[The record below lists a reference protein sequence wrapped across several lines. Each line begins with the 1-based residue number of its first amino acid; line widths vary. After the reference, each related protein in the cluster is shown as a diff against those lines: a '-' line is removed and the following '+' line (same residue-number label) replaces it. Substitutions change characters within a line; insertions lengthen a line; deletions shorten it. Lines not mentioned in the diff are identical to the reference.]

1 MSGSSGGANL
11 PINIRLTGA
20 AEAEAA
26 FNRVGTT
33 AGTAMQR
40 VGQSTEQATG
50 SARNFGHVVGQAG
63 FQVQD
68 FAVQVQGGTSALT
81 ALSQQGSQLLGV
93 FGTGGAIA
101 GAALTV
107 GILGAQL
114 LGLSSNADKLK
125 DALDALDAAY
135 ASTDASARQYRDS
148 LDEEAR
154 RIRDL
159 TAYYGSLSESVA
171 VYERR
176 RLTASANTIRTE
188 RDDRVRDVVSPLTGV
203 IGAARGDVSINPMG
217 DAFGFVV
224 EGTQALT
231 TQLEQLRQ
239 TVAAFQNE
247 VIPTK
252 ETIAALENRL
262 VSLGQVSGPTG
273 EAIKAVLAAIRE
285 NEGALLRTGEGME
298 QLRQRMV
305 AAGMPIE
312 DVNKLLGQSTLNADQ
327 LTAALARLRNA
338 ANNPIS
344 NLGTSLSNVNE
355 ELRALRT
362 GGLAAAEETVRRQRA
377 EAAAQSAQDRAE
389 AFVRGNSGL
398 GGDQLAEAIREARTE
413 AEGLSRAV
421 TDGEASR
428 DRLREQL
435 TAAGRAA
442 REASQE
448 FQDLRLHTSGLLVGN
463 TSDARVAGEI
473 AANPAV
479 RAQQA
484 LRTAAE
490 RQQAEATRTAEREET
505 RRQNEA
511 DRFTQN
517 WGDRIALETT
527 RGLIEG
533 TKNGETAAQRF
544 GNALKNILMSSVSAV
559 LSRNLFQPLV
569 QAGYSAFSGAVG
581 GTGIGSFLGFGGSTL
596 GGAAGVSTAGSLSG
610 GMNQAGQSLGL
621 YQAGSYGNLGNAFT
635 TQGAMANT
643 GYGWVDGALN
653 ATLYNSGTA
662 GSAMTNSGFN
672 AGTAMAGE
680 AGNFA
685 GGGGQALGL
694 SVGNAI
700 GGVAGVAGGAYGI
713 YSGIQKGGVG
723 GAAQVAGG
731 ALSAVGGGMLLAG
744 LGSIGP
750 VGWAIAAIL
759 AIAGAILPGEK
770 PSGKG
775 QLARL
780 NLDSDTQSFE
790 GLGGDR
796 FSQGNRDAATDTV
809 SRIADMARQLGD
821 KLGGA
826 RIGGNVAVGVTSS
839 RGKGVGDLYLE
850 IGSQKGR
857 YTNDEA
863 GSKALAADAAQMVL
877 NEFKGS
883 GRVTGDVGNI
893 LGRSGTV
900 EELSQNLDWYE
911 KVYKTFSETTPKV
924 SAFDQSLKQV
934 ETSMNALIDKAHAL
948 GLSSDDLVAARTREI
963 EKVKEQRTGML
974 IGFRENLQVR
984 NFRLGGNN
992 EAADLIQFD
1001 AGTRNEVKAA
1011 RDALEAAGYTA
1022 AEVLTEIASLEQTL
1036 TNERLD
1042 IQKRYAAQAAA
1053 EQRAQ
1058 IDAGASSALGVI
1070 TSLRDYTTSLTT
1082 GEASAGTAM
1091 DRYGAAS
1098 RQFDAIFG
1106 AAAAGDANSI
1116 AGLQG
1121 AAETYR
1127 TNAREIFGG
1136 GQGYVDALR
1145 LIGER
1150 LDGIGG
1156 MGAQQLT
1163 QSFITENAR
1172 TNTDRVVDALAKLE
1186 VENAR
1191 LRADINMLMMRP
1203 AA

>member
-1 MSGSSGGANL
+1 MSGSGGANL

-40 VGQSTEQATG
+40 VGQSTEQASG

-93 FGTGGAIA
+93 FGAGGAIA

-203 IGAARGDVSINPMG
+203 IGAARGDTG
-217 DAFGFVV
+217 FDALGNSLGTTY

-305 AAGMPIE
+305 AAGVPIE

-398 GGDQLAEAIREARTE
+398 GGDQLAEAIREARQE

-473 AANPAV
+473 AALPPV

-484 LRTAAE
+484 LRTARE
-490 RQQAEATRTAEREET
+490 RQEAETARTAEREAD

-581 GTGIGSFLGFGGSTL
+581 GSGIGSFLGFGGSAM
-596 GGAAGVSTAGSLSG
+596 GGAAGVSTAGSLAG
-610 GMNQAGQSLGL
+610 GVNQAGQSAAL
-621 YQAGSYGNLGNAFT
+621 YQVGGYGGLGNAFT
-635 TQGAMANT
+635 SPNSGAYT
-643 GYGWVDGALN
+643 GIGFFDGALN
-653 ATLYNSGTA
+653 AQLISP
-662 GSAMTNSGFN
+662 
-672 AGTAMAGE
+672 
-680 AGNFA
+680 
-685 GGGGQALGL
+685 GGIGAATDAALGGMGGAFGPATPAQLYGAGATPGL
-694 SVGNAI
+694 SAAGAI
-700 GGVAGVAGGAYGI
+700 GGVAGIAGGAYGI
-713 YSGIQKGGVG
+713 YSGVQKGGVG
-723 GAAQVAGG
+723 GAAQIAGG
-731 ALSAVGGGMLLAG
+731 AISATMGAATIAAAFNPAIMSALIAM
-744 LGSIGP
+744 GP
-750 VGWAIAAIL
+750 YGWAAAAAL
-759 AIAGAILPGEK
+759 AIAGALLPGEK

-775 QLARL
+775 
-780 NLDSDTQSFE
+780 
-790 GLGGDR
+790 
-796 FSQGNRDAATDTV
+796 
-809 SRIADMARQLGD
+809 
-821 KLGGA
+821 
-826 RIGGNVAVGVTSS
+826 
-839 RGKGVGDLYLE
+839 
-850 IGSQKGR
+850 
-857 YTNDEA
+857 
-863 GSKALAADAAQMVL
+863 
-877 NEFKGS
+877 
-883 GRVTGDVGNI
+883 
-893 LGRSGTV
+893 
-900 EELSQNLDWYE
+900 
-911 KVYKTFSETTPKV
+911 
-924 SAFDQSLKQV
+924 
-934 ETSMNALIDKAHAL
+934 
-948 GLSSDDLVAARTREI
+948 
-963 EKVKEQRTGML
+963 
-974 IGFRENLQVR
+974 
-984 NFRLGGNN
+984 
-992 EAADLIQFD
+992 
-1001 AGTRNEVKAA
+1001 
-1011 RDALEAAGYTA
+1011 
-1022 AEVLTEIASLEQTL
+1022 
-1036 TNERLD
+1036 
-1042 IQKRYAAQAAA
+1042 
-1053 EQRAQ
+1053 
-1058 IDAGASSALGVI
+1058 
-1070 TSLRDYTTSLTT
+1070 
-1082 GEASAGTAM
+1082 
-1091 DRYGAAS
+1091 
-1098 RQFDAIFG
+1098 
-1106 AAAAGDANSI
+1106 
-1116 AGLQG
+1116 
-1121 AAETYR
+1121 
-1127 TNAREIFGG
+1127 
-1136 GQGYVDALR
+1136 
-1145 LIGER
+1145 
-1150 LDGIGG
+1150 
-1156 MGAQQLT
+1156 
-1163 QSFITENAR
+1163 
-1172 TNTDRVVDALAKLE
+1172 
-1186 VENAR
+1186 
-1191 LRADINMLMMRP
+1191 
-1203 AA
+1203 